1 MRFLTNKYTLV
12 AIFYLTSLA
21 ACGWLSYDYAST
33 KVKFKWEQ
41 ERVEV
46 REATIT
52 AMSILNKK
60 NTELSSRLTELEVQ
74 TLRKVESV
82 EVKTVEVEKEVIK
95 YVQKYVTGSCPV
107 DGDRL
112 RIKNTAIATTS
123 EFAR

>member
-1 MRFLTNKYTLV
+1 MGFLTNKYTLV

-82 EVKTVEVEKEVIK
+82 EVKTVEVEKEGIK
-95 YVQKYVTGSCPV
+95 YVQKYVTGSCPG